1 MIRRPPRSTRTD
13 TLFPYPTLFRSER
26 GHPAALAAAEETGAA
41 MAARRHPARRV
52 ERLRGIGG
60 KQFEVLR
67 IFAIGS
73 AGAALVV
80 DEDRNPLRRHRIAID
95 AADRRRRLDRK
106 VVVEGKRVSGRVEP
120 GGSRFL
126 KKK

>member
-1 MIRRPPRSTRTD
+1 MGFGPRRGG
-13 TLFPYPTLFRSER
+13 R
-26 GHPAALAAAEETGAA
+26 GPPAAWAAAEETGAA

-67 IFAIGS
+67 IFALGS

-95 AADRRRRLDRK
+95 AADRRRAFGPVQDRK
-106 VVVEGKRVSGRVEP
+106 SVV
-120 GGSRFL
+120 
-126 KKK
+126 